1 MEKTENTQSTE
12 MLDEIDQ
19 IIYIADMDTY
29 ELLFL
34 NRLGKT
40 VLGCG
45 EEYRGKKC
53 FEVLQARNEI
63 CPFCK
68 SSCLNGDGETCSW
81 DHYNDRIGAYY
92 QLQDRQIRY
101 KGHRARMEMAIDIS
115 GREERQTELKNAL
128 TELSML
134 SACVRILNG
143 NTDIDKRIYQVL
155 ANIGKYYHA
164 DRAYIFGISK
174 DGLSA
179 SNTFEWCNTGVLPEI
194 EFLQNMDI
202 HYMDRWKPSFLRNE
216 AIIEPDIERIRYSHP
231 GEYRILIRQGIRSYM
246 EAPLYTEGSLA
257 GFLGLDNPDSSII
270 GNSSAPLLTM
280 AYSVSNALT
289 RDINQRKKQEH
300 YERSLH
306 EMMTAVPN
314 AVGILRFNLTKN
326 TCVTDAQE
334 HSFFG
339 IEEKSES
346 WDNLVQRLSKGI
358 HDPEERRQFQSFRSS
373 NLHELFRHGTTH
385 HQVSYRY
392 AGSDGNTHFVL
403 TQLTMI
409 ENPDTQEV
417 EGVAYS
423 LNQTMQVRQ
432 NEIFSII
439 TDRSF
444 DLVALIHLK
453 ESIFEAVFLGES
465 IPEEYRALL
474 PERGAQ
480 CSFQA
485 FCAESVRHMDDKA
498 KADYESRLS
507 PEYMR
512 KALDLGGGSY
522 EFMIKES
529 FPGRKHD
536 IMYRK
541 FLHYRLDSDPDAVLV
556 IESDETEAVLRQQQ
570 ELKRIQDAA
579 EHDLMIMDSL
589 MGGVAVLKMEDKQ
602 HFTVEYCNSYV
613 YQMLGYDST
622 DMPKRKEDAEGTP
635 LEPLFSNALS
645 FIHPDDKDRVM
656 NTFLKNHDSDSFA
669 LKPYRMFGKDNVCFW
684 IVERIRT
691 GVSADGG
698 RIFYATLNDVTD
710 QMELQS
716 KVTRQ
721 LEVEKQLREKADH
734 ASAAKTDFLSRISH
748 DMRTPLNG
756 IIGMAY
762 LAQEQENPPYTA
774 DCLSKINTS
783 AKFLLGLI
791 NNILDMSKVESGKTE
806 LHPEPYNIEEFN
818 SYLDAVI
825 RPLCKEK
832 SQSFDLYED
841 IDISRIPLCDK
852 NCVNQ
857 VVFNLLSNSV
867 KFTPEGGTISYSLC
881 VKKLSQNRV
890 TIEHRISD
898 TGIGMTSEFQKHLYE
913 PFSQEGRNDVSEH
926 RGSGLGLSIVKKL
939 VDLMGGTIS
948 VQSEVGH
955 GTTFLI
961 DLEFDTVAAGHG
973 AHSGEGLEAEPAGT
987 NFFFGKHVLLC
998 EDHPLNQEI
1007 AKSLLEQK
1015 GVVVDIVENGELG
1028 AKRFSVSAFN
1038 YYDAILMDIRMPVMD
1053 GYQATKYIRALDRPD
1068 AKTVPIIAMTAD
1080 AFDESV
1086 QAAKQSGMNGYVT
1099 KPVEPGKLYDAL
1111 AELVRKQ

>member
-1 MEKTENTQSTE
+1 MEHTENTQSTE

-34 NRLGKT
+34 NRLGKIA
-40 VLGCG
+40 LGCG

-53 FEVLQARNEI
+53 FEILQGRNEI

-68 SSCLNGDGETCSW
+68 NDCLNENGGTCSW
-81 DHYNDRIGAYY
+81 DHYNDKIGAYY
-92 QLQDRQIRY
+92 QLQDRQICY

-134 SACVRILNG
+134 SGCVRILNG
-143 NTDIDKRIYQVL
+143 NTGIDKRIDQVL
-155 ANIGKYYHA
+155 DNIGNYYHA
-164 DRAYIFGISK
+164 DRAYIFRISE
-174 DGLSA
+174 DGLTA
-179 SNTFEWCNTGVLPEI
+179 SNTFEWCKTGVLPEI

-202 HYMDRWKPSFLRNE
+202 HYMDRWKPAFLRNE
-216 AIIEPDIERIRYSHP
+216 AIIEPDIEHIRNAYP
-231 GEYRILIRQGIRSYM
+231 GEYGIMIRQGIHSYM
-246 EAPLYTEGSLA
+246 EAPLFTEGSLA

-289 RDINQRKKQEH
+289 RDVNQRKKQDH

-326 TCVTDAQE
+326 TCVTDTQE

-339 IEEKSES
+339 IEEKFET
-346 WDNLVQRLSKGI
+346 WDNLVQRLSERI
-358 HDPEERRQFQSFRSS
+358 YDPEEQRQFQSFHSS
-373 NLHELFRHGTTH
+373 NLYELFRQGTTH
-385 HQVSYRY
+385 YQMSYRY
-392 AGSDGNTHFVL
+392 AGTDGNTHFVL

-432 NEIFSII
+432 NEIFRII

-453 ESIFEAVFLGES
+453 ESVFEAVFLGES
-465 IPEEYRALL
+465 LPEEYRVLL
-474 PERGAQ
+474 PKRGAQ

-522 EFMIKES
+522 EFILKES

-556 IESDETEAVLRQQQ
+556 IESDETEAVLRQQE
-570 ELKRIQDAA
+570 ELKRMQDAA
-579 EHDLMIMDSL
+579 EHDLLIMDSL
-589 MGGVAVLKMEDKQ
+589 MGGIAVLKMEDKE
-602 HFTVEYCNSYV
+602 HLTVEYCNSYIF
-613 YQMLGYDST
+613 QMLGYDST
-622 DMPKRKEDAEGTP
+622 DIPKRREDAKGT
-635 LEPLFSNALS
+635 LFEPLFSNALT
-645 FIHPDDKDRVM
+645 FIHPDDKERVM
-656 NTFLKNHDSDSFA
+656 NAFLKNYDGDSFA
-669 LKPYRMFGKDNVCFW
+669 LKPYRMFGKDNACYW
-684 IVERIRT
+684 ILERVRT
-691 GVSADGG
+691 GVAADGK
-698 RIFYATLNDVTD
+698 RIFYATFHDVTD
-710 QMELQS
+710 QIELQS

-734 ASAAKTDFLSRISH
+734 ANTAKTDFLSRISH

-783 AKFLLGLI
+783 AKFLLALI

-806 LHPEPYNIEEFN
+806 LHPEPYTIEEFN

-832 SQSFDLYED
+832 NQNFELYED
-841 IDISRIPLCDK
+841 IDMARVPLCDK

-857 VVFNLLSNSV
+857 IVFNLLSNSV
-867 KFTPEGGTISYSLC
+867 KFTPEGGRITYRLY
-881 VKKLSQNRV
+881 VKKLDQNRV

-898 TGIGMTSEFQKHLYE
+898 TGIGITSEFQEHLFE

-955 GTTFLI
+955 GTTFLM
-961 DLEFDTVAAGHG
+961 DLEFDTVA
-973 AHSGEGLEAEPAGT
+973 LRQEAQANEFSETESIGT
-987 NFFFGKHVLLC
+987 HFLFGKHVLLC

-1007 AKSLLEQK
+1007 AKSLLEEK
-1015 GVVVDIVENGELG
+1015 GAVVDIVENGELG
-1028 AKRFSVSAFN
+1028 VKRFSVSAIN

-1053 GYQATKYIRALDRPD
+1053 GYKTTKFIRALDRPD

-1086 QAAKQSGMNGYVT
+1086 QAARQAGMNGYVT
-1099 KPVEPGKLYDAL
+1099 KPVEPDKLYNAL
-1111 AELVRKQ
+1111 SEQVKK